1 MKPELKDF
9 IGLLLGTKIKNCVP
23 VSGGDISRAFVLYT
37 DSDRIF
43 CKLNSSSTAKSMF
56 EAEVD
61 GLKAISKTKTLKT
74 PDVFA
79 VNELEEEGACLL
91 MEYVPSKSPE
101 SKDLELFGAQ
111 LAAMHQTSSAFYGW
125 ENPNFIGSLPQSN
138 QKHDNWISFYIKER
152 LSPQFQTAVDRK
164 YLTKNDVPGIEK
176 LRIVIT
182 SYCPDVSPSLLHGDL
197 WSGNYLIAENGQ
209 PYLIDPAVYFGHN
222 EIDLSMSRL
231 FGGFGSSFYSAYFE
245 INPSQPGESNR
256 ITVYQL
262 YYLLVHLNLFGKSYY
277 KSVKEILKAHFH

>member
-79 VNELEEEGACLL
+79 VNELEEGACLL

-209 PYLIDPAVYFGHN
+209 PYLIDPAVYFGHS

-245 INPSQPGESNR
+245 INPSPSGESNR
-256 ITVYQL
+256 MAIYQL

-277 KSVKEILKAHFH
+277 KSVKEILQVHF

>member
-9 IGLLLGTKIKNCVP
+9 FGLLLGTKIKNCVP
-23 VSGGDISRAFVLYT
+23 VSGGDISWAFVLYT

-79 VNELEEEGACLL
+79 VNELEEGACLL

-176 LRIVIT
+176 LRIVIA

-209 PYLIDPAVYFGHN
+209 PYLIDPAVYFGHS

-245 INPSQPGESNR
+245 IYPSQPGESNR
-256 ITVYQL
+256 IAVYQL

-277 KSVKEILKAHFH
+277 KSVKQILKAHFH

>member
-79 VNELEEEGACLL
+79 VNELEEGACLL

-209 PYLIDPAVYFGHN
+209 PYLIDPAVYFGHS
-222 EIDLSMSRL
+222 EIDLSMSCL

>member
-1 MKPELKDF
+1 MKPELKDS
-9 IGLLLGTKIKNCVP
+9 IGLLLGAKIKNCVP
-23 VSGGDISRAFVLYT
+23 VSGGDISRAYVLYT
-37 DSDRIF
+37 GSDRVF

-56 EAEVD
+56 EAEAD

-74 PDVFA
+74 PFVYS
-79 VNELEEEGACLL
+79 VNELDEGACLL

-101 SKDLELFGAQ
+101 SKDMEIFGAQ
-111 LAAMHQTSSAFYGW
+111 LAAMHQISSDYYGW

-138 QKHDNWISFYIKER
+138 QKHGNWISFYIKER
-152 LSPQFQTAVDRK
+152 LSPQFQAAIDRK

-176 LRIVIT
+176 LQTVIAA
-182 SYCPDVSPSLLHGDL
+182 YCPGVNPSLLHGDL
-197 WSGNYLIAENGQ
+197 WSGNYLIAENGV
-209 PYLIDPAVYFGHN
+209 PYLIDPAVYFGHS

-231 FGGFGSSFYSAYFE
+231 FGGFSSSFYSAYFA

-256 ITVYQL
+256 MAIYQL

-277 KSVKEILKAHFH
+277 KSVREILKAHFQ